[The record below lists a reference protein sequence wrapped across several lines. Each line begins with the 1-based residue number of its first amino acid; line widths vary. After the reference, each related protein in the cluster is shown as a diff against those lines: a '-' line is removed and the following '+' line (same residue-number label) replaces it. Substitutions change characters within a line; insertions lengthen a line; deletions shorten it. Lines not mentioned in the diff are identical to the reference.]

1 MALTADIFR
10 YLLWQVLGATTVP
23 YVVNNES
30 FIAHDL
36 LSAVDFEK
44 VCFLTRASSARG
56 VSFSS
61 SSLFSSAQV
70 SAPSTPPPRTLV
82 QMPCPHLRANVR
94 FRSPLFLHMLTVPLT
109 PPFPRAISVRGDNAA
124 KPPDGSRQRI
134 RSHYNNHRE
143 SRDSRG
149 RRNAQDASADRPSL
163 RAGMEPA
170 SYPLAR
176 SSLSGSAT
184 AYATAAAAPPSLAA
198 GEAAQ
203 PKPGAISYPQ
213 RAPMRP
219 RSTGS
224 HW

>member
-44 VCFLTRASSARG
+44 VCFLTSSARG
-56 VSFSS
+56 VSCSS

-70 SAPSTPPPRTLV
+70 SAPSTPPPRTPV

-109 PPFPRAISVRGDNAA
+109 PPFPRAISVRGDSAA

-163 RAGMEPA
+163 RAGMRDGITP
-170 SYPLAR
+170 AR
-176 SSLSGSAT
+176 SQLAQRFSDRLCHRRRGSAFLGRGRGR
-184 AYATAAAAPPSLAA
+184 P
-198 GEAAQ
+198 AQ
-203 PKPGAISYPQ
+203 T
-213 RAPMRP
+213 
-219 RSTGS
+219 RS
-224 HW
+224 H

>member
-1 MALTADIFR
+1 LALTADIFR

-70 SAPSTPPPRTLV
+70 SAPSTPPPRTPV

-124 KPPDGSRQRI
+124 KPPDGSRSASGATTI
-134 RSHYNNHRE
+134 TTA
-143 SRDSRG
+143 SRATQEVG
-149 RRNAQDASADRPSL
+149 ETRRTR
-163 RAGMEPA
+163 RRTG
-170 SYPLAR
+170 
-176 SSLSGSAT
+176 
-184 AYATAAAAPPSLAA
+184 
-198 GEAAQ
+198 
-203 PKPGAISYPQ
+203 
-213 RAPMRP
+213 P
-219 RSTGS
+219 RSERA
-224 HW
+224 